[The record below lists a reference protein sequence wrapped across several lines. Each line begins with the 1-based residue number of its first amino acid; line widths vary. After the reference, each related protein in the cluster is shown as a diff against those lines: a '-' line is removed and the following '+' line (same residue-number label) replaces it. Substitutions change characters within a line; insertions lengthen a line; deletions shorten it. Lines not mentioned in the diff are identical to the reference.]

1 VNEVRQD
8 PVDQT
13 GERILDAAMAAMLK
27 FGIRRTSVEAIARQ
41 AGISHMTIYRR
52 WPRKQDLYLALL
64 AREAQRLFARVD
76 REIERLDTT
85 EEKLLAGFTSI
96 FSYFHTHPLL
106 GRELETEPESVLP
119 ALTLGADPIIQTCKT
134 YLAGHIRAMGGRTI
148 QHADAL
154 AELLV
159 RVAHS
164 LILAPPRQ
172 PRLEST
178 SDIREYARCYFLPL
192 VSGLATQ
199 V

>member
-1 VNEVRQD
+1 MRQD
-8 PVDQT
+8 PIDQT

-52 WPRKQDLYLALL
+52 WPRKQDLYLALIT
-64 AREAQRLFARVD
+64 REAQRLFAGVD
-76 REIERLDTT
+76 SEIEALATT
-85 EEKLLAGFTSI
+85 EEQLIAGFTTI

-119 ALTLGADPIIQTCKT
+119 ALTLGADAVLQTCKT
-134 YLAGHIRAMGGRTI
+134 YLAGHIRVMAGRTNE
-148 QHADAL
+148 QADAL

-164 LILAPPRQ
+164 LILSPPRQ
-172 PRLEST
+172 PTLDT
-178 SDIREYARCYFLPL
+178 ADDIREYARRYFLPL
-192 VSGLATQ
+192 VSTIGAR
-199 V
+199 VRA

>member
-1 VNEVRQD
+1 
-8 PVDQT
+8 
-13 GERILDAAMAAMLK
+13 MAAMLK
-27 FGIRRTSVEAIARQ
+27 FGIRRTSVEAIAHQ

-172 PRLEST
+172 SRLESAG
-178 SDIREYARCYFLPL
+178 DIREYARCYFLPL